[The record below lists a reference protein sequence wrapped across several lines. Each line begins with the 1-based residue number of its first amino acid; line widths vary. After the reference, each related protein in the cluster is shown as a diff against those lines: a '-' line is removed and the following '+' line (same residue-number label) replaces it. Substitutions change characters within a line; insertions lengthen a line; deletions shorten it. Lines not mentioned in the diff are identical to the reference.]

1 MRSRTAS
8 TACRARC
15 ADERGQGTVE
25 FAVVTAAFVAL
36 IVALGAMWRLFG
48 EGKAMEHALASASH
62 HIELSSAG
70 AVDVL
75 LY

>member
-36 IVALGAMWRLFG
+36 IVAL
-48 EGKAMEHALASASH
+48 E
-62 HIELSSAG
+62 SSIWCDA
-70 AVDVL
+70 DVL